1 MSARQI
7 RLSDKTEI
15 RSRIKNYLGKKI
27 SIIRRDNMV
36 FYGVLEKINEGELT
50 LLNMRL
56 EKMILPI
63 DDISELYTD
72 IPA

>member
-1 MSARQI
+1 
-7 RLSDKTEI
+7 
-15 RSRIKNYLGKKI
+15 
-27 SIIRRDNMV
+27 MV
-36 FYGVLEKINEGELT
+36 FYGVLEKINEGEVT